1 MKVAV
6 LGAGAIGANV
16 GAALHRAGADVH
28 LIARGPNLAA
38 MRQHGVRV
46 FSPRGEFAARAH
58 ATSDPAEITGVPVPT
73 LRTVHAIS
81 DLLADRMRSA
91 A

>member
-1 MKVAV
+1 VE
-6 LGAGAIGANV
+6 L
-16 GAALHRAGADVH
+16 
-28 LIARGPNLAA
+28 
-38 MRQHGVRV
+38 
-46 FSPRGEFAARAH
+46 
-58 ATSDPAEITGVPVPT
+58 AEITGVPVPT